1 MQYLTEEA
9 LLKDIGRQDNSNR
22 NGIGVLAAT
31 RSGHNP
37 TNPNEDDEPHANLSV
52 QQETPSSSY
61 EPAPLVRMLFDN
73 YDVCIFCGG
82 KFIG

>member
-9 LLKDIGRQDNSNR
+9 LLKGNTRQDNSVR
-22 NGIGVLAAT
+22 TRVEVLGAMI
-31 RSGHNP
+31 SGHNP
-37 TNPNEDDEPHANLSV
+37 TNVGEPHASPIV
-52 QQETPSSSY
+52 QQQILSPSY